1 MRRIQ
6 LLLLA
11 MICTLAAQAQVANGY
26 YRVKSSKQQRYIRIL
41 DNRGS
46 INLQTTDADMAALC
60 TQRSWDIVV
69 SDPGSV
75 IYVKKMTV
83 GYDLQSQ
90 GTSSYAIISHEVRAM
105 DVGDGKY

>member
-46 INLQTTDADMAALC
+46 INLQTTDAC
-60 TQRSWDIVV
+60 C
-69 SDPGSV
+69 
-75 IYVKKMTV
+75 
-83 GYDLQSQ
+83 
-90 GTSSYAIISHEVRAM
+90 
-105 DVGDGKY
+105 